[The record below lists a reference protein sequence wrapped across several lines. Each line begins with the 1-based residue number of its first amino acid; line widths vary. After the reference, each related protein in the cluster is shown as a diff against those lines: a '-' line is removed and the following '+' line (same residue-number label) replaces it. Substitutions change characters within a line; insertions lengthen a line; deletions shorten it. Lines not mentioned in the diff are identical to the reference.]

1 MPKKSTNKTCQ
12 TTSGTAPK
20 FTSLPPESSLKTPLV
35 ELFILITHF
44 HLKGS
49 EFLLNDVFVAHKR
62 TSFPI
67 RFVLW
72 LAFEGRAT
80 GRPLQP
86 TGLCRQRRGTSK
98 VSRM

>member
-49 EFLLNDVFVAHKR
+49 EFLLNEVFVAHKR

-72 LAFEGRAT
+72 LAFEGER
-80 GRPLQP
+80 RV
-86 TGLCRQRRGTSK
+86 GLCNLPVFAVNVAARVK
-98 VSRM
+98 